1 MAEVSELSA
10 ESDWLKEQTEI
21 LSEDKENCYRKM
33 KIWRAS
39 RRNYSGKSIRWCSLR
54 KLWERNIPLMMKMKW
69 QLPEPGTLM
78 SAKGAYRDKKALPLV
93 QKLKELVKNLT
104 LKCIQLTEQVK
115 KLTVKVDRQQNQI
128 SRLTDK
134 AMEQNDMIERLQEKV
149 SDLGH
154 LERYFGKE
162 RVQAI
167 VEQSK
172 TIEQAERAEK
182 RPKRAY
188 DMGR

>member
-1 MAEVSELSA
+1 M
-10 ESDWLKEQTEI
+10 
-21 LSEDKENCYRKM
+21 R
-33 KIWRAS
+33 
-39 RRNYSGKSIRWCSLR
+39 
-54 KLWERNIPLMMKMKW
+54 
-69 QLPEPGTLM
+69 LPEPGTLM
-78 SAKGAYRDKKALPLV
+78 SAKAYRDKKALPLV

>member
-1 MAEVSELSA
+1 M
-10 ESDWLKEQTEI
+10 
-21 LSEDKENCYRKM
+21 
-33 KIWRAS
+33 
-39 RRNYSGKSIRWCSLR
+39 
-54 KLWERNIPLMMKMKW
+54 
-69 QLPEPGTLM
+69 M
-78 SAKGAYRDKKALPLV
+78 SAKAYRYKKALPLV

-167 VEQSK
+167 VENSQRQSSRLK
-172 TIEQAERAEK
+172 EQRNARNEPMIWADRK
-182 RPKRAY
+182 GW
-188 DMGR
+188 D